1 MTNKAYT
8 LYCNN
13 ISSNILYDFTQTLY
27 NITPSIK
34 LDIIE
39 INNINGEASRGIPPV
54 GISLFCHF
62 ITNKEIKYKTSATKI
77 YDNGLGY
84 GINLLNID
92 LENYPKQ
99 FNHINSKNELI
110 EEISS
115 KLVNSI
121 KFCETYIN
129 VNFLN

>member
-1 MTNKAYT
+1 MKNKSYT
-8 LYCNN
+8 WYCNN
-13 ISSNILYDFTQTLY
+13 VCSEYLYHFTQILN
-27 NITPSIK
+27 NITPCINF
-34 LDIIE
+34 DIIE

-62 ITNKEIKYKTSATKI
+62 ITNKKIEYITSATKI

-99 FNHINSKNELI
+99 FNHIDKNNLI
-110 EEISS
+110 EEISD
-115 KLVNSI
+115 KIFNSI

-129 VNFLN
+129 IKF

>member
-1 MTNKAYT
+1 MTTKSYT

-13 ISSNILYDFTQTLY
+13 ICSNHLDYFTQILY
-27 NITPSIK
+27 NITPNIN

-39 INNINGEASRGIPPV
+39 INNIEGEASRGIPPV

-62 ITNKEIKYKTSATKI
+62 ITNKEIKYRTSATKI

-99 FNHINSKNELI
+99 FNRIAKNKLTELIGSILINS
-110 EEISS
+110 
-115 KLVNSI
+115 V

-129 VNFLN
+129 VNF

>member
-1 MTNKAYT
+1 MINRAYT

-13 ISSNILYDFTQTLY
+13 VCSAYLYHFTQILK
-27 NITPSIK
+27 NITPYIK
-34 LDIIE
+34 FDIIE
-39 INNINGEASRGIPPV
+39 INNIKGEASRGIPPV

-62 ITNKEIKYKTSATKI
+62 ITNKEIKYRTSATKI

-99 FNHINSKNELI
+99 FNHIDKNNLI
-110 EEISS
+110 EEIGSR
-115 KLVNSI
+115 LFNSI

-129 VNFLN
+129 VNF

>member
-1 MTNKAYT
+1 MINRAYT

-13 ISSNILYDFTQTLY
+13 ICSNYLDYFTNILY

-39 INNINGEASRGIPPV
+39 INNIEGEASRGIPPT

-62 ITNKEIKYKTSATKI
+62 ISNKEIEYRTSAAKI

-99 FNHINSKNELI
+99 FNHIDKNNLI
-110 EEISS
+110 EEIGSR
-115 KLVNSI
+115 LINSI

-129 VNFLN
+129 VNF

>member
-1 MTNKAYT
+1 MENKAYT

-13 ISSNILYDFTQTLY
+13 VCNEYLYHFTQTLK
-27 NITPSIK
+27 NITPYIK
-34 LDIIE
+34 FDIIE
-39 INNINGEASRGIPPV
+39 INNIKGEASRGIPSV

-62 ITNKEIKYKTSATKI
+62 ITNKKIKYRTSATKI

-92 LENYPKQ
+92 LENYSEQ
-99 FNHINSKNELI
+99 FNHIDKNKII
-110 EEISS
+110 EEINDIIF
-115 KLVNSI
+115 NSI

-129 VNFLN
+129 ANF

>member
-1 MTNKAYT
+1 MIKRSYT

-13 ISSNILYDFTQTLY
+13 LSSNLIYEFEMVLRTIEPAIDLEVI
-27 NITPSIK
+27 NIAMK
-34 LDIIE
+34 
-39 INNINGEASRGIPPV
+39 NGEASRGIPSV

-62 ITNKEIKYKTSATKI
+62 ITNKKIKYRTSATKI

-99 FNHINSKNELI
+99 FNHIDKNKLI
-110 EEISS
+110 EEIGSM
-115 KLVNSI
+115 LINSI

-129 VNFLN
+129 INF